1 MMNKTKNLTYISVLI
16 ALAIII
22 PITFGFA
29 TINIP
34 PFTATIASHVPMF
47 LSMFVSPFAAVAVG
61 LGNAIGFFIAG
72 KPIWVVLRALMHVFV
87 GLAGAYMIKK
97 GVSYGKTVVF
107 TSPIHG
113 ILEALV
119 IMPFPQFKFQYL
131 LVTVLV
137 GTIIHHFIDGTITY
151 VLVEA
156 ISKATRRDFRKVL
169 SSTSR

>member
-1 MMNKTKNLTYISVLI
+1 MNKTKKLTYISVLI

-29 TINIP
+29 TVYIP
-34 PFTATIASHVPMF
+34 PFSATIASHVPMF

-61 LGNAIGFFIAG
+61 LGNAVGFIIAG

-113 ILEALV
+113 LLEALV
-119 IMPFPQFKFQYL
+119 IMPFPQFNFQFIII
-131 LVTVLV
+131 TVFV

-156 ISKATRRDFRKVL
+156 ISKATRKDFRKVL